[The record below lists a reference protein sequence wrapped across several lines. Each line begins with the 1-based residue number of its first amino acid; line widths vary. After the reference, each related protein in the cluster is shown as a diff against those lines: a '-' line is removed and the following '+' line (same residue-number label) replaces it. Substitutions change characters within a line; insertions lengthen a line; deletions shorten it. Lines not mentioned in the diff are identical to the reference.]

1 MIENKISAIIP
12 VHKKCNID
20 DVVSCLSNF
29 IEEIVIIN
37 SSDFKF
43 KFENNEKVKIYNYE
57 KKLNAS
63 QARNLGCYH
72 SNKEILL
79 FVDYDVLLSNKAVQ
93 FIKSLEEIKYNNI
106 IGGVYKTSTKGKIFS
121 NINSSILNYRFLQGK
136 EKNNKTEFISSSHF
150 LINKNKFE
158 DIGKFNENINCWE
171 DADFSFRA
179 KFFDADLSLESKF
192 DAVHLKEYNIFNHF
206 FEISKKV
213 YLASKIKISNLSL
226 YKNSSGQITKR
237 ILSYLLPFL
246 ISIPLLILQTSLDK
260 ILLIFFITIISLTL
274 INRVIFDDYKS
285 SFLASLYLSI
295 TSPIFAFLN
304 VSAKVNFLFKKI
316 FRLTYELYDYF
327 VCGIRVLFK
336 FGHPIQFIQYV
347 TSRCNLR
354 CEHCF
359 YKETLDKKDA
369 GEISLDLLT
378 RTAKSMKPL
387 LWYSMAGGEP
397 FIRKDLADIISKIQ
411 KETRPK
417 IFSLPTNGWYT
428 DKTFNSTLSVMQ
440 RLERGN
446 FIIFFSI
453 DGDQAAHDS
462 IRGDN
467 SYQKLKET
475 YAKLS
480 QLKKIYPRLS
490 LGIIITV
497 QDKNYKDFPELISK
511 IDLEFKPSSISIN
524 LLRYHYKDAEKIDPK
539 IIDGYEKAINEYEK
553 IRNNRGYNFFW
564 SFIIKA
570 KEKRQKELILKVAK
584 KDEFVTPCSAA
595 NLSYVGMEDGS
606 IKACEILPNVL
617 GNIYK
622 EKIKTIFNSKKSKEL
637 RSEIVNKKCRCT
649 YECAMST
656 NVLFNLDQQKKLISQ
671 TFKDLGK
678 K

>member
-1 MIENKISAIIP
+1 MIEKKISAIVP
-12 VHKKCNID
+12 VHKNCYID
-20 DVVSCLSNF
+20 DVISCLSNF
-29 IEEIVIIN
+29 IDEIIIIN
-37 SSDFKF
+37 SSDS
-43 KFENNEKVKIYNYE
+43 KFEFKNNEKVKIYNYE

-72 SNKEILL
+72 ASKEILL
-79 FVDYDVLLSNKAVQ
+79 FVDNDVLLSDKAVKY
-93 FIKSLEEIKYNNI
+93 IKSLEEIKYDDI
-106 IGGVYKTSTKGKIFS
+106 IGGVYRTSEKGKIFS
-121 NINSSILNYRFLQGK
+121 NINSSILNYRFLQGE
-136 EKNNKTEFISSSHF
+136 EKNSKTEFISSSHF
-150 LINKNKFE
+150 LINKKKFE
-158 DIGKFNENINCWE
+158 DVGKFNENLGSWE

-179 KFFDADLSLESKF
+179 KSFGANLSLESKF
-192 DAVHLKEYNIFNHF
+192 DAVHLKEYSIFNHF
-206 FEISKKV
+206 FEFSKKV
-213 YLASKIKISNLSL
+213 YLASETKISNLSL
-226 YKNSSGQITKR
+226 YKNSSGQITNR

-246 ISIPLLILQTSLDK
+246 IIFPLFILQISYKK
-260 ILLIFFITIISLTL
+260 IFLIYFIIVISLTL

-285 SFLASLYLSI
+285 TFLASIYLSI
-295 TSPIFAFLN
+295 ASPIFAFLN
-304 VSAKVNFLFKKI
+304 VFAKVNFLFKKI
-316 FRLTYELYDYF
+316 YRFIYELYDYF
-327 VCGIRVLFK
+327 VCGIKVLFK

-354 CEHCF
+354 CDHCF
-359 YKETLDKKDA
+359 YKETLNKKDA
-369 GEISLDLLT
+369 GEISLEILT

-397 FIRKDLADIISKIQ
+397 FIRKDLADLISIIQ

-417 IFSLPTNGWYT
+417 VFSLPTNGWYT

-453 DGDQAAHDS
+453 DGDQVAHDK

-467 SYQKLKET
+467 SYKKLKET
-475 YAKLS
+475 YTKLS

-497 QDKNYKDFPELISK
+497 QDKNYQDFPELINK

-539 IIDGYEKAINEYEK
+539 IIEGYEKAINEYEK
-553 IRNNRGYNFFW
+553 IRNNRSYNFFW

-584 KDEFVTPCSAA
+584 KDEFITPCSAA

-637 RSEIVNKKCRCT
+637 RSEIINKKCRCT

>member
-1 MIENKISAIIP
+1 
-12 VHKKCNID
+12 
-20 DVVSCLSNF
+20 
-29 IEEIVIIN
+29 
-37 SSDFKF
+37 
-43 KFENNEKVKIYNYE
+43 
-57 KKLNAS
+57 
-63 QARNLGCYH
+63 
-72 SNKEILL
+72 
-79 FVDYDVLLSNKAVQ
+79 
-93 FIKSLEEIKYNNI
+93 
-106 IGGVYKTSTKGKIFS
+106 
-121 NINSSILNYRFLQGK
+121 
-136 EKNNKTEFISSSHF
+136 
-150 LINKNKFE
+150 
-158 DIGKFNENINCWE
+158 
-171 DADFSFRA
+171 
-179 KFFDADLSLESKF
+179 
-192 DAVHLKEYNIFNHF
+192 
-206 FEISKKV
+206 
-213 YLASKIKISNLSL
+213 
-226 YKNSSGQITKR
+226 
-237 ILSYLLPFL
+237 
-246 ISIPLLILQTSLDK
+246 
-260 ILLIFFITIISLTL
+260 
-274 INRVIFDDYKS
+274 
-285 SFLASLYLSI
+285 
-295 TSPIFAFLN
+295 
-304 VSAKVNFLFKKI
+304 
-316 FRLTYELYDYF
+316 
-327 VCGIRVLFK
+327 
-336 FGHPIQFIQYV
+336 
-347 TSRCNLR
+347 
-354 CEHCF
+354 
-359 YKETLDKKDA
+359 
-369 GEISLDLLT
+369 
-378 RTAKSMKPL
+378 
-387 LWYSMAGGEP
+387 MAGGEP
-397 FIRKDLADIISKIQ
+397 FIRKDLADLISNIQ

-453 DGDQAAHDS
+453 DGDQATHDS

-467 SYQKLKET
+467 SYKKLKET
-475 YAKLS
+475 YEKLS

-497 QDKNYKDFPELISK
+497 QDKNYQDFPELISK

-671 TFKDLGK
+671 TFKDLRK

>member
-1 MIENKISAIIP
+1 MIENKISAIVP

-20 DVVSCLSNF
+20 EVVSLLSSF
-29 IEEIVIIN
+29 IEEIIIIN
-37 SSDFKF
+37 SSDFEFDF
-43 KFENNEKVKIYNYE
+43 KNNEKVKIYNYE

-63 QARNLGCYH
+63 QARNLGSYH
-72 SNKEILL
+72 AKKEILL
-79 FVDYDVLLSNKAVQ
+79 FIDNDVLLSNKAVQ
-93 FIKSLEEIKYNNI
+93 FIKSLEEIKYNDI
-106 IGGVYKTSTKGKIFS
+106 IGGVYKTSEKSKIFS
-121 NINSSILNYRFLQGK
+121 NINSSILNHRFLQGK
-136 EKNNKTEFISSSHF
+136 EKNSNTEFISSSHF

-158 DIGKFNENINCWE
+158 DVGKFNENLGSWE

-179 KFFDADLSLESKF
+179 KSFNANLSLESNF

-206 FEISKKV
+206 YEFSKKV

-237 ILSYLLPFL
+237 ILSYLLPIL
-246 ISIPLLILQTSLDK
+246 IIFPLFILQISFEK
-260 ILLIFFITIISLTL
+260 ILLTFSIIIILLTL
-274 INRVIFDDYKS
+274 MNRAIFDDYKS
-285 SFLASLYLSI
+285 SFLASIYLSI
-295 TSPIFAFLN
+295 ASPIFAFLN
-304 VSAKVNFLFKKI
+304 VVAKVNFLIKKI
-316 FRLTYELYDYF
+316 YGFTYELYDYF
-327 VCGIRVLFK
+327 ICGIKVLFK

-369 GEISLDLLT
+369 GEIPLDILT

-397 FIRKDLADIISKIQ
+397 FIRKDLADLISIIQ

-417 IFSLPTNGWYT
+417 VFSLPTNGWYT

-440 RLERGN
+440 RLDRGN

-453 DGDQAAHDS
+453 DGDQVAHDK

-467 SYQKLKET
+467 SYKKLKET

-480 QLKKIYPRLS
+480 QLKNIYPRLS

-497 QDKNYKDFPELISK
+497 QDKNYQDFPELISK

-553 IRNNRGYNFFW
+553 IRNHRSYNFFW

-617 GNIYK
+617 GNIYTD
-622 EKIKTIFNSKKSKEL
+622 KIKTIFNSKKSKEL
-637 RSEIVNKKCRCT
+637 RSEITNKKCRCT
-649 YECAMST
+649 YKCAMST
-656 NVLFNLDQQKKLISQ
+656 NVLFNFDQQKKLISQ
-671 TFKDLGK
+671 TLKDLGNK
-678 K
+678 

>member
-1 MIENKISAIIP
+1 MIEKRISAIVP
-12 VHKKCNID
+12 VHKKCNIG
-20 DVVSCLSNF
+20 DVISCLSNF
-29 IEEIVIIN
+29 IDEIIVIN

-43 KFENNEKVKIYNYE
+43 EFKNNEKVKIYNYE

-72 SNKEILL
+72 ASKDILL
-79 FVDYDVLLSNKAVQ
+79 FVDNDVLLSDKAVKY
-93 FIKSLEEIKYNNI
+93 IKSLEEIKYDDI
-106 IGGVYKTSTKGKIFS
+106 IGGVYRTSEKGKIFS
-121 NINSSILNYRFLQGK
+121 NINSSILNYRFLQGE
-136 EKNNKTEFISSSHF
+136 EKNSKTEFISSSHF
-150 LINKNKFE
+150 LINKKKFE
-158 DIGKFNENINCWE
+158 DVGKFNENLDSWE

-179 KFFDADLSLESKF
+179 KSFGANLSLESKF
-192 DAVHLKEYNIFNHF
+192 DAIHLKEYSIFNHF
-206 FEISKKV
+206 FEFSKKV
-213 YLASKIKISNLSL
+213 YLASETKISNLSL
-226 YKNSSGQITKR
+226 YKNSSGQITNR

-246 ISIPLLILQTSLDK
+246 IIFPLFILQISYKK
-260 ILLIFFITIISLTL
+260 IFLIYFLIVISLTL

-285 SFLASLYLSI
+285 TFLASIYLSI
-295 TSPIFAFLN
+295 ASPIFAFLN
-304 VSAKVNFLFKKI
+304 FFAKVNFLLKKI
-316 FRLTYELYDYF
+316 YRFIYELYDYF
-327 VCGIRVLFK
+327 ICGIKVLFK

-354 CEHCF
+354 CDHCF

-369 GEISLDLLT
+369 GEISLEILT

-397 FIRKDLADIISKIQ
+397 FIRKDLADLISIIQ

-417 IFSLPTNGWYT
+417 VFSLPTNGWYT

-453 DGDQAAHDS
+453 DGDQVAHDK
-462 IRGDN
+462 IRGEN
-467 SYQKLKET
+467 SYKKLKET
-475 YAKLS
+475 YTKLS

-497 QDKNYKDFPELISK
+497 QDKNYQDFPELINK

-539 IIDGYEKAINEYEK
+539 IIEGYEKAINEYEK
-553 IRNNRGYNFFW
+553 IRNNRSYNFFW

-584 KDEFVTPCSAA
+584 KDEFITPCSAA

-637 RSEIVNKKCRCT
+637 RSEIINKKCRCT